1 MIAVFIL
8 ATLLPYGIAA
18 RVARSGGGRAASPD
32 HQRFEV
38 LVLATGGLYA
48 VLHVLAFAGLLS
60 IPAAGACVG
69 LAALAAFAVTRH
81 RPAALPATRAEGA
94 ANPQDAGGADRWMER
109 VSIVVVAFACACWLV
124 RSAAGLDV
132 IGTDAAH
139 YHIPHA
145 VNYALGASPWGP
157 MPTAHGYPMGTSL
170 LFAWFILPFGDAFVV
185 DASMVAWYLLLVAS
199 LAALFNTLTGLRGW
213 MWTPWLAFVLFGLP
227 LIRASASPSADLPYA
242 ASFLAVAA
250 QLAWMISRREG
261 ALRDWA
267 VLGGALGML
276 VGSKALGIY
285 SAAILAAAAGA
296 GYLAARKREAGSGS
310 QARPWTAAS
319 AVLAAALLTGG
330 IWIVRNTVLSGW
342 PVDLQA
348 DRYHLSILQDV
359 RTVYGGDWC
368 YLAWR
373 AGIKIGRWLGPS
385 FLAAGVA
392 IVWLAFESASRMAG
406 RRSDAMDGTRLW
418 FLGLSAAV
426 AAVHV
431 AGLVGAPWTSL
442 EWTDG
447 HSLRY
452 VLPFWILYAL
462 LAFAGTFSRLI
473 PWHRHAA
480 VRAAVW
486 LLMVGAVMRGALR
499 SPEPAGLSVT
509 GLSWPA
515 VLGVAAALLAFAAA
529 VASPA
534 RRFHPRPRAALLV
547 AGMAV
552 SIGAAVL
559 ASTAFASR
567 HDSLREAAIRKESAE
582 LASWT
587 AAGRPASE
595 PHRQVYLEVRAD
607 ELRQGRACAGRRFFV
622 ASRFDLP
629 LELQPAAF
637 TSQVFDSRRA
647 GLALP
652 LLRRAPDLG
661 WCDYAVADPQETGR
675 PAMRLAL
682 PWLRPI
688 PSSGPFLIFEI
699 TRSS

>member
-1 MIAVFIL
+1 VIAIVIL

-18 RVARSGGGRAASPD
+18 RLTGLGDPCAASPD
-32 HQRFEV
+32 HRRFEAF
-38 LVLATGGLYA
+38 VLATGGLYA

-69 LAALAAFAVTRH
+69 LAALAAFAIVRH
-81 RPAALPATRAEGA
+81 RPAALPETQAGNAATSPDAER
-94 ANPQDAGGADRWMER
+94 ADRWMER
-109 VSIVVVAFACACWLV
+109 VSCVAVAFACACWLV
-124 RSAAGLDV
+124 RSATGLDV

-185 DASMVAWYLLLVAS
+185 DASMVVWYLLLVAS

-213 MWTPWLAFVLFGLP
+213 AWTPWLAFVLFGLP
-227 LIRASASPSADLPYA
+227 LVRASASPSADLPYA

-250 QLAWMISRREG
+250 QLAWMVSRREG

-267 VLGGALGML
+267 VLGAALGML
-276 VGSKALGIY
+276 VGSKALGVY

-310 QARPWTAAS
+310 KARPWAAG
-319 AVLAAALLTGG
+319 AVLLAAALLTGG
-330 IWIVRNTVLSGW
+330 VWIVRNTVLFGW
-342 PVDLQA
+342 PVDLQT

-359 RTVYGGDWC
+359 RTVYGGDWS

-373 AGIKIGRWLGPS
+373 AGIKIGRWLNPS

-392 IVWLAFESASRMAG
+392 IAWLAFESALRMAG

-418 FLGLSAAV
+418 FLGLFAAV
-426 AAVHV
+426 AGVHV

-447 HSLRY
+447 RSLRY
-452 VLPFWILYAL
+452 VLPVWILYAL
-462 LAFAGTFSRLI
+462 LAFAGTFSRLL

-480 VRAAVW
+480 VRAAAW
-486 LLMVGAVMRGALR
+486 LVLAGAVLRAALR
-499 SPEPAGLSVT
+499 SPEPAGLSLM

-515 VLGVAAALLAFAAA
+515 VAGATVALLAFAAM
-529 VASPA
+529 VARPVP
-534 RRFHPRPRAALLV
+534 RLHPRLRAALLA
-547 AGMAV
+547 AGIAV
-552 SIGAAVL
+552 SVGAAAL
-559 ASTAFASR
+559 ASSALVTR
-567 HDSLREAAIRKESAE
+567 HDALREAATRKEASE
-582 LASWT
+582 LEAWT
-587 AAGRPASE
+587 AAGRPAIE
-595 PHRQVYLEVRAD
+595 PHRQVYLEVRAH
-607 ELRQGRACAGRRFFV
+607 EARQGRACAGRRFFV

-637 TSQVFDSRRA
+637 TSQVFDSRRT
-647 GLALP
+647 GLVLP
-652 LLRRAPDLG
+652 LLRRAPDRG
-661 WCDYAVADPQETGR
+661 WCDYAVADPREMGR
-675 PAMRLAL
+675 PAMRLAS

-688 PSSGPFLIFEI
+688 PSSGPFLIFDI
-699 TRSS
+699 TRPS

>member
-1 MIAVFIL
+1 VIAVFIL
-8 ATLLPYGIAA
+8 ATLAPYGIAA
-18 RVARSGGGRAASPD
+18 RLTGSGAARAAPPD
-32 HQRFEV
+32 HRRFEAF
-38 LVLATGGLYA
+38 VLATGGLYA
-48 VLHVLAFAGLLS
+48 VLHVLAFAGRLS
-60 IPAAGACVG
+60 VPAVGACVG
-69 LAALAAFAVTRH
+69 LAALAAFVALRTRESAV
-81 RPAALPATRAEGA
+81 PAPRFAGTSDRQDFGRADG
-94 ANPQDAGGADRWMER
+94 WMER
-109 VSIVVVAFACACWLV
+109 ASVLVVVFACACWLV

-139 YHIPHA
+139 YHVPHA

-185 DASMVAWYLLLVAS
+185 DASMVVWYLLLVAS
-199 LAALFNTLTGLRGW
+199 LASLFNTLTGLRGW
-213 MWTPWLAFVLFGLP
+213 TWTPWLAFVLFGLP
-227 LIRASASPSADLPYA
+227 LVRASASPSADLPYA

-261 ALRDWA
+261 TLRDWA
-267 VLGGALGML
+267 VLGAALGIL

-296 GYLAARKREAGSGS
+296 GYLAARRREAASGS
-310 QARPWTAAS
+310 HARPWAAAS

-330 IWIVRNTVLSGW
+330 IWIVRNTVLFGW
-342 PVDLQA
+342 PVDLQT

-359 RTVYGGDWC
+359 RTVYGGDWF

-373 AGIKIGRWLGPS
+373 AGIKIGRWLNPS
-385 FLAAGVA
+385 FLAAGIA
-392 IVWLAFESASRMAG
+392 IVWLGVESALRVAR

-447 HSLRY
+447 RSLRY
-452 VLPFWILYAL
+452 VLPVWILYAL
-462 LAFAGTFSRLI
+462 LAFAGTFSRLL

-480 VRAAVW
+480 VRTAVW
-486 LLMVGAVMRGALR
+486 LFMAGIVMRGALR

-515 VLGVAAALLAFAAA
+515 VLGVAAALFAFAAA
-529 VASPA
+529 VALPA
-534 RRFHPRPRAALLV
+534 QRFHPRARAVLV
-547 AGMAV
+547 AAGIAV
-552 SIGAAVL
+552 SVGAAVL
-559 ASTAFASR
+559 ASAALASR
-567 HDSLREAAIRKESAE
+567 HDSLREAASRRESAE
-582 LASWT
+582 LEAWT
-587 AAGRPASE
+587 AAGRPPSE
-595 PHRQVYLEVRAD
+595 PHRQVYLEARAD
-607 ELRQGRACAGRRFFV
+607 EVRQGRSCAGRRFFV

-629 LELQPAAF
+629 LDLQPAAF

-647 GLALP
+647 GLVLP
-652 LLRRAPDLG
+652 LLRRAPDRG
-661 WCDYAVADPQETGR
+661 CCDYAVVDPQETGR

-688 PSSGPFLIFEI
+688 PSTGRFLIYEI
-699 TRSS
+699 RRPL